1 MMDVAVCLQD
11 FEDFAITYLPKNALD
26 YYRSGANDEQTLDD
40 NREAFKRL
48 RLYPRILRDVS
59 MRDMSTTVL
68 GQRLPYPIAIAPT
81 AMQRMAHPD
90 GEVAT
95 ARAAS
100 AMGTGMILSSWSTR
114 SIEEVAEASG
124 NGLRWFQLYVYRDR
138 DVTRDIV
145 KRAEKA
151 GYKAIFVTVDTPML
165 GKRLADMRNKFSLPE
180 PYRLANFT
188 VKTNRG
194 GVQGSS
200 SSGLSEYVASLID
213 PSLSWKHIEWL
224 KTITS
229 LPIILKGVL
238 TAEDARE
245 AAAHNLAG
253 VVVSN
258 HGARQLDGV
267 PSTIDALPEVAD
279 ALKGTGLE
287 VYLDGGVRTGTDV
300 LKAIALGARAVFVG
314 RPALWAL
321 TCNGEAGVKRMLE
334 ILKDEF
340 SLAMAL
346 TGTTSIS
353 EITRRLVRRQ
363 PPSYTSS
370 KL

>member
-1 MMDVAVCLQD
+1 MDAAVCLQD
-11 FEDFAITYLPKNALD
+11 FEDFATKYLPKNALD
-26 YYRSGANDEQTLDD
+26 YYRSGANSEQTLKD
-40 NREAFKRL
+40 NRSAFESL

-59 MRDMSTTVL
+59 VRDMSTTVL

-81 AMQRMAHPD
+81 AMQRMAHAD

-95 ARAAS
+95 ARAATT
-100 AMGTGMILSSWSTR
+100 MDTGMILSSWSTS

-124 NGLRWFQLYVYRDR
+124 KGLRWFQLYVYKDR
-138 DVTRDIV
+138 EVTRDLV
-145 KRAEKA
+145 KRAERA

-165 GKRLADMRNKFSLPE
+165 GKRLADIRNKFSLPE
-180 PYRLANFT
+180 PLRMANFT
-188 VKTNRG
+188 SELIESCVR
-194 GVQGSS
+194 GSS
-200 SSGLSEYVASLID
+200 SSGLTEYVASLID
-213 PSLSWKHIEWL
+213 PTLSWKHIEWL

-229 LPIILKGVL
+229 LPIVLKGVL

-245 AAAHNLAG
+245 AAAHNVAG

-267 PSTIDALPEVAD
+267 PSTIDALPEVVD

-321 TCNGEAGVKRMLE
+321 AYNGEAGVKRMIE
-334 ILKDEF
+334 ILRDEF

-346 TGTTSIS
+346 SGATKIS
-353 EITRRLVRRQ
+353 EINKRLVRRQ
-363 PPSYTSS
+363 SPSYTSS